1 MRRKAYRWPTAC
13 AGLSIGLSASLSQGV
28 LAQSTL
34 DGGEGQLEEIVVT
47 AQKRAENLQQVPIAI
62 TAITASQLSA
72 AGVGNS
78 LDLAVMTSSLST
90 SDDAGYYMPRLRGIG
105 TSSFGP
111 GIENAVASYVDG
123 VYIASAPASLFT
135 LNNISRIEVL
145 KGPQGTLFGRNAT
158 GGVIQVISKDPQ
170 AGMSGSANV
179 SYGNFQTAAA
189 SGYLTGGSDL
199 LAVDLAAQGSTQGQ
213 GYGRNLATADE
224 ANLVASDVAVRSTA
238 LFKPGALTEA
248 RLSLDY
254 ESRRGSYPW
263 FRQYSKEVPLL
274 GPPTGGG
281 PWDANTNFPT
291 TARLKDAG
299 GLSLRINQ
307 KFSAVEL
314 VSITG
319 YRLSTYD
326 YDFDYD
332 MTSTPALALVS
343 TQKDRQFSQ
352 EVQLVSR
359 SEDPLR
365 WVAGVYYFWS
375 EGRYA
380 PSDVFESGPAVNPA
394 LPLQEV
400 ATTSGQTAN
409 SIAGFG
415 QATLAIAERN
425 HLTLGLRYTDER
437 RELTGTSVGF
447 LEGGL
452 PIGVIDSAHKAAT
465 FSKMTWRVAL
475 DRQLSDKV
483 LGYVSYNRGFK
494 SGGFNA
500 SLLSQSAYK
509 PELID
514 AYEMGIKSDLL
525 ERRLRVN
532 PSVFYYDYSNIQV
545 PFFTNTGQVGIA
557 NGPSAHIY
565 GLDMD
570 LQAVVADNLRL
581 TGGLTYLHDRFGS
594 YPDAL
599 YNIPLPAGGSLVTT
613 GDATDHQLPFT
624 SKLTATLGADYTKP
638 AFGGELSLNVNVL
651 YNDGF
656 YSEVDN
662 LRRQGSYPFL
672 NSSLKWT
679 SPGKSYY
686 VSLWGKNLTNEAII
700 TTLAGAQLGTA
711 ASYQPPRTY
720 GIAAGATF

>member
-1 MRRKAYRWPTAC
+1 
-13 AGLSIGLSASLSQGV
+13 
-28 LAQSTL
+28 
-34 DGGEGQLEEIVVT
+34 
-47 AQKRAENLQQVPIAI
+47 
-62 TAITASQLSA
+62 LSA

-78 LDLAVMTSSLST
+78 LDLGVMTSSLST
-90 SDDAGYYMPRLRGIG
+90 SEDAGYYLPRLRGIG

-111 GIENAVASYVDG
+111 GIENAVASYIDG

-158 GGVIQVISKDPQ
+158 GGVIHVISEDPQ
-170 AGMSGSANV
+170 AGLSGNANV

-199 LAVDLAAQGSTQGQ
+199 LAVNLAAQGTTQGE
-213 GYGRNLATADE
+213 GYGRNLATGGE
-224 ANLVASDVAVRSTA
+224 ANRLTSDVAARSTA
-238 LFKPGALTEA
+238 LFKPGASTEA

-254 ESRRGSYPW
+254 ASRRGSFPW
-263 FRQYSKEVPLL
+263 FRQYSKDAALF
-274 GPPTGGG
+274 GPPAGGS
-281 PWDANTNFPT
+281 PWDTSTNVPT

-299 GLSLRINQ
+299 GVSLRINQ
-307 KFSAVEL
+307 KFSAMEL
-314 VSITG
+314 VSITA

-326 YDFDYD
+326 YYFDYD
-332 MTSTPALALVS
+332 ITPTPALSVVS

-359 SEDPLR
+359 SDDPLR
-365 WVAGVYYFWS
+365 WVAGVYYFWG

-380 PSDVFESGPAVNPA
+380 PSNVFMSGPAVNPA
-394 LPLQEV
+394 LPLQQL

-425 HLTLGLRYTDER
+425 HLTVGVRYTNER
-437 RELTGTSVGF
+437 RELTGTTVGF
-447 LEGGL
+447 LAGGL
-452 PIGVIDSAHKAAT
+452 PIGVIDSADKAAT

-475 DRQLSDKV
+475 DRQLSDDV
-483 LGYVSYNRGFK
+483 MGYVSYNRGFK

-500 SLLSQSAYK
+500 SLLSQPAYK

-514 AYEMGIKSDLL
+514 AYEIGIKSDLL
-525 ERRLRVN
+525 EQRLRVN

-545 PFFTNTGQVGIA
+545 PFFTNTGQIGIA
-557 NGPSAHIY
+557 NGPSAEIY

-570 LQAVVADNLRL
+570 VQAVVADNLRL
-581 TGGLTYLHDRFGS
+581 TGGLTYLHDRFDF

-599 YNIPLPAGGSLVTT
+599 YNIPLPTGGSLVTT

-624 SKLTATLGADYTKP
+624 SKLTATLGVDYTKQVL
-638 AFGGELSLNVNVL
+638 GGELSLNVNAL

-679 SPGKSYY
+679 SPGNTYH
-686 VSLWGKNLTNEAII
+686 VSLWGKNLTNEAIV

-720 GIAAGATF
+720 GITAGATF